1 MTYAAVVVRVNVL
14 RDFTYPGEATPL
26 DVVNVHGAVG
36 GEGHPRM
43 AGCASR
49 AMASQPDS
57 LAGMIR
63 YQGRLEGRLDA
74 DMYRTETAFE

>member
-36 GEGHPRM
+36 GEAIPEWPGVLPELWRV
-43 AGCASR
+43 
-49 AMASQPDS
+49 SQ
-57 LAGMIR
+57 IR
-63 YQGRLEGRLDA
+63 WRV
-74 DMYRTETAFE
+74 